1 MAFRFGLLAL
11 LLVSLLLSGCTDEKT
26 ASSDPPK
33 ASINGGTGKK
43 SGEEKI
49 ASNAD
54 KKGKGINADDDAA
67 AQAAVSFQEQLD
79 EVVAAAK
86 KLPPAELAAGLV
98 NLSKQAGYG
107 KDEADAKVNH
117 LKLHR
122 LVIKLADEIIA
133 NKEAGDDAQTSAT
146 VAKWK
151 STHELSIW
159 DEPGAKEGFRNLTQE
174 LTKHPNA
181 DLARTAKLRLLK
193 LDVETLVDDDSG
205 AEDVARRLVTV
216 LNDKQAG
223 EVEAYFV
230 QEGLFLLESTGRL
243 DLAKQVYEAL
253 LSLGG
258 RIGKPEA
265 AEMIQKDYDT
275 AMRRYGWLNKPVE
288 LAGTQFNGK
297 PFNLDDY
304 RGKVLLVDFWATWC
318 PPCMKELPNLIE
330 THKQFADAGFEVVGI
345 ALDDDRDTLKTFLDD
360 KELPWVTLW
369 STEKDQQMY
378 DDPRAKQF
386 GVDGIPRTFLVDR
399 EGKVVAIGLHG
410 KRLRAKI
417 AELVG
422 AEGGKTREVSKT
434 SGVDDAESRNESTAA
449 RLPTLLPAQ

>member
-1 MAFRFGLLAL
+1 MAVRFGLLAVL
-11 LLVSLLLSGCTDEKT
+11 LFGLSLSGCTDAES
-26 ASSDPPK
+26 ASADPPK
-33 ASINGGTGKK
+33 ASIKGGKK
-43 SGEEKI
+43 SGEEKTA
-49 ASNAD
+49 ASSEKTSNGL
-54 KKGKGINADDDAA
+54 KGDDDAA
-67 AQAAVSFQEQLD
+67 AEAAISFQEQLD

-107 KDEADAKVNH
+107 KDEDDAKVNH

-133 NKEAGDDAQTSAT
+133 NKEAGDAAQTNAI

-151 STHELSIW
+151 STQELSIW
-159 DEPGAKEGFRNLTQE
+159 DEPGAKEGFRKLTQE

-181 DLARTAKLRLLK
+181 DLARTARLRLLK
-193 LDVETLVDDDSG
+193 LDVDTLADDDTG

-230 QEGLFLLESTGRL
+230 QEGLYVLESTGRL
-243 DLAKQVYEAL
+243 DLAKKVYEAL
-253 LSLGG
+253 LSLGN
-258 RIGKPEA
+258 RIGKAEA

-275 AMRRYGWLNKPVE
+275 AMRRYGWLNKEVE
-288 LAGTQFNGK
+288 ISGEHFGGK

-330 THKQFADAGFEVVGI
+330 THKQFADSGFEVVGV
-345 ALDDDRDTLKTFLDD
+345 ALDNDHDELEKFLEDRK
-360 KELPWVTLW
+360 LPWVTLW
-369 STEKDQQMY
+369 SADKDQQMY

-399 EGKVVAIGLHG
+399 QGKVVAIGLHG

-422 AEGGKTREVSKT
+422 QKGGSGNEVSRSSNRREDKGSAT
-434 SGVDDAESRNESTAA
+434 I
-449 RLPTLLPAQ
+449 RLPLSQAVE